1 MKHGAFTCMLSF
13 FVPMQINIM
22 VYTFRNVKL
31 LQGFVSVM
39 QKIVS
44 IDLKQ

>member
-13 FVPMQINIM
+13 FVLMQINIM
-22 VYTFRNVKL
+22 VYTFGNVKL

-39 QKIVS
+39 QTTVS

>member
-13 FVPMQINIM
+13 FVLMQINII

-39 QKIVS
+39 QKTVS

>member
-1 MKHGAFTCMLSF
+1 MLSF
-13 FVPMQINIM
+13 FVLMQINIM